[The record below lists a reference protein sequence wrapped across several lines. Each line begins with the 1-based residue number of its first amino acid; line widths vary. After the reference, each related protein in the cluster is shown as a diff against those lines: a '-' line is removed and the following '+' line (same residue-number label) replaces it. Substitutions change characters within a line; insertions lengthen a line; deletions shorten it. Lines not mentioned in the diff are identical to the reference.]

1 MKQTMPRFGFAITT
15 TLQKTISPSTNRG
28 GTPFLLSLVCAVSVS
43 TAQIIPI
50 KTVPLATGSQFSIFP
65 SAHMASGGVSIA
77 TDDELLDPFL
87 NPAKGYSVEGL
98 RVLSAP
104 QMYSVSMER
113 GTGEGSGRSLPLGVL
128 MKNGDIF
135 GGLYWARQELSTDQN
150 ERFGVSPTIFANPAL
165 TPNDPENNTY
175 TFAMLGTFIPG
186 MDISIGASAMWGE
199 LNSVEGV
206 NLLFPRSPKVLQ
218 NGSLSQFRLGLTRA
232 MEDDQQFDAVLVRSV
247 FKMRY
252 DVGSSTT
259 PMDGRMVQLVQ
270 FNPEYD
276 QTNLWGLQL
285 RYTRP
290 LADNL
295 RFGALLTTNW
305 KEHPKI
311 PNYDLM
317 SIPRD
322 PGNSTAYNL
331 GLGLHKGIDYSYL
344 AVDLIYEPITT
355 MTWADANQPIPLSN
369 GDIFP
374 AGMRTVENFFNF
386 SNWIGRIGFRAGTTA
401 SAFQAGL
408 QVHAISYDL
417 EQINHIQQSKR
428 NQSEDWAEWTISAGY
443 GFSVGPARVLYT
455 GLLTMGTGQPGVVS
469 AGWSGTARSGVTDAF
484 SMGDF
489 LPAPSGSLN
498 VRDALIWTHMVSIS
512 YRIE

>member
-1 MKQTMPRFGFAITT
+1 MA
-15 TLQKTISPSTNRG
+15 L
-28 GTPFLLSLVCAVSVS
+28 
-43 TAQIIPI
+43 AQIIPI

-77 TDDELLDPFL
+77 TDDELLDPFT

-104 QMYSVSMER
+104 QIYSVSMER

-128 MKNGDIF
+128 MKNGDTF
-135 GGLYWARQELSTDQN
+135 GGLYWARQELSVN
-150 ERFGVSPTIFANPAL
+150 RNSVSGVTPGFHGIPAFSD
-165 TPNDPENNTY
+165 DPENNTY
-175 TFAMLGTFIPG
+175 TYAMLGTAIPG
-186 MDISIGASAMWGE
+186 MNIVMGASAMWGE

-206 NLLFPRSPKVLQ
+206 NLLFLRSPKVLQ
-218 NGSLSQFRLGLTRA
+218 NGSLAQYRVGITRA

-252 DVGSSTT
+252 DVGSFPTFNDSRV
-259 PMDGRMVQLVQ
+259 GQEVQ

-290 LADNL
+290 LADNF

-331 GLGLHKGIDYSYL
+331 GLGLHKSVDYSYF

-355 MTWADANQPIPLSN
+355 MTWAEAEQPILLPR
-369 GDIFP
+369 GDVFP

-417 EQINHIQQSKR
+417 EQINHLQRSKR

-455 GLLTMGTGQPGVVS
+455 GMLTMGTGQPGVVS
-469 AGWSGTARSGVTDAF
+469 AGWSGTARSDVTDAF
-484 SMGDF
+484 SAGDF

-498 VRDALIWTHMVSIS
+498 IREALIWTHMVSIS
-512 YRIE
+512 YRLE

>member
-1 MKQTMPRFGFAITT
+1 MRITIVLGCLFCCTMPIA
-15 TLQKTISPSTNRG
+15 L
-28 GTPFLLSLVCAVSVS
+28 
-43 TAQIIPI
+43 AQIIPI

-77 TDDELLDPFL
+77 TDDELLDPFT

-128 MKNGDIF
+128 MKNGDMF
-135 GGLYWARQELSTDQN
+135 GGLYWARQELSESRN
-150 ERFGVSPTIFANPAL
+150 SVSGVTPGFHGIPAFSD
-165 TPNDPENNTY
+165 DPENNTY
-175 TFAMLGTFIPG
+175 TYAMLGTAIPG
-186 MDISIGASAMWGE
+186 MNMVIGASAMWGE

-218 NGSLSQFRLGLTRA
+218 NGSLAQYRVGIIRA

-252 DVGSSTT
+252 DVGSFMTF
-259 PMDGRMVQLVQ
+259 MDSRMVQEVQ

-276 QTNLWGLQL
+276 QTNLWGLEL
-285 RYTRP
+285 KYTRP
-290 LADNL
+290 LADNFRL
-295 RFGALLTTNW
+295 GALLTTNW

-317 SIPRD
+317 SVLRD

-331 GLGLHKGIDYSYL
+331 GLGLHKSVDYSYF

-355 MTWADANQPIPLSN
+355 MTWAEADQSIPLSS
-369 GDIFP
+369 GDVFP

-408 QVHAISYDL
+408 RIHAISYDL
-417 EQINHIQQSKR
+417 EQINHIQRSKR
-428 NQSEDWAEWTISAGY
+428 NQSENWAEWTISAGY
-443 GFSVGPARVLYT
+443 GFSVGPAHVLYT

-484 SMGDF
+484 SAGDF

-498 VRDALIWTHMVSIS
+498 IREALIWTHMVSIS

>member
-1 MKQTMPRFGFAITT
+1 MRFTTVFGFVFCCITSMA
-15 TLQKTISPSTNRG
+15 L
-28 GTPFLLSLVCAVSVS
+28 
-43 TAQIIPI
+43 AQIIPI

-65 SAHMASGGVSIA
+65 SAHMASGGASIA
-77 TDDELLDPFL
+77 ADDELLDPFT

-104 QMYSVSMER
+104 QIYSVSMER

-128 MKNGDIF
+128 VKNGDIF

-150 ERFGVSPTIFANPAL
+150 ERFGVSPTIFANSAFASD
-165 TPNDPENNTY
+165 DPESNTY
-175 TFAMLGTFIPG
+175 TYAMLGTAIPS
-186 MDISIGASAMWGE
+186 MDIVIGASAIWGE

-206 NLLFPRSPKVLQ
+206 NLLFPQSPKVLQ
-218 NGSLSQFRLGLTRA
+218 NGSLSQYRVGLTRA

-259 PMDGRMVQLVQ
+259 PMDGRIVPMVQ

-276 QTNLWGLQL
+276 QTNLWGLEL
-285 RYTRP
+285 KYTRP
-290 LADNL
+290 LADNF

-331 GLGLHKGIDYSYL
+331 GLGLHKTIDYSYF

-355 MTWADANQPIPLSN
+355 TTWAESDRAIPLSN
-369 GDIFP
+369 GDFFP
-374 AGMRTVENFFNF
+374 AGMKTVENFFDF
-386 SNWIGRIGFRAGTTA
+386 SNWIGRIGFRAGSTA

-417 EQINHIQQSKR
+417 EQINHIQRSKR

-484 SMGDF
+484 SAGDF
-489 LPAPSGSLN
+489 LPAPGGSLN
-498 VRDALIWTHMVSIS
+498 VREALIWTHMVSIS